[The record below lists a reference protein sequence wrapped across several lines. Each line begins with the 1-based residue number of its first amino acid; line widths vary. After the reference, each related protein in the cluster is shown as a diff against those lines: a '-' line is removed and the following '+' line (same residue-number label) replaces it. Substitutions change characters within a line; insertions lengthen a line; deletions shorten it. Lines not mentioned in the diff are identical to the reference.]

1 MFKDKFQSELNNIK
15 PSNKTKLDILSK
27 IEQAEQKINTAKE
40 PKQKTPMRFIPATA
54 VFLAAVIIGVSV
66 WGINPNKPN
75 VKNPNTNTNISG
87 SATIPNAVTYD
98 AVYKLFDDIYQT
110 TKPSKPLFQFN
121 GGLKGDSAT
130 GVVDDVLLEYA
141 TDISDTEAG
150 TNTNNMQSNQQ
161 ASGSK
166 EEYSTTNNQVA
177 EVEEAD
183 VIKTDGKYI
192 YSLNR
197 NNGYVAITKA
207 DKGKLKQIS
216 TIKNNNTGEDKKAD
230 FIDMYVSNQ
239 RVIIIMVLHSN
250 ENGLYQAKTKAEVF
264 DVSNPVSPVFV
275 DSFAQSGYHISTRL
289 YNGVLYMMSNQTFY
303 QKPQKNDVST
313 YTPTLYIDD
322 KKCPVE
328 EENLCIFDGEV
339 DRQYLTISSLDI
351 KNAKKIDTKAVVG
364 GGETI
369 YASTTSIYAA
379 AADCSVSYE
388 KNSRIIE
395 KYTDTTRL
403 VRFDINKGK
412 ITAAAEGSVRGTLL
426 NQFSMDEHGDY
437 FRVVT
442 TVSGEINED
451 DVKDSSSV
459 TDKTKSDN
467 DATASSSDQIVQ
479 NSIAFTPQPTTNA
492 LFVLDKSLKIKGRL
506 INLAPDEK
514 VYSVR
519 FMGDYGYFVTFR
531 QVDPLFAVNLKDP
544 ENPKIL
550 SALKIPG
557 FSNYMH
563 PFADGLLLGIGKN
576 ADEKTGRVGTVKLS
590 MFDINDPTD
599 VKEIDKTSLDCYYTQ
614 VDNTHKAALVDGN
627 KNLIAFMGS
636 DYFYVYSYKKGVGF
650 EQRAKIMPTYIEGY
664 YVRGL
669 YIGDYFYI
677 CTYSGIYSYDIK
689 DFKSVD
695 SIIFTY

>member
-15 PSNKTKLDILSK
+15 PSNKTKLDILAK
-27 IEQAEQKINTAKE
+27 IEQAEQKKVSTKERE
-40 PKQKTPMRFIPATA
+40 PKFSMRFIPATA
-54 VFLAAVIIGVSV
+54 VFLAALIAGVSV
-66 WGINPNKPN
+66 WGANLNKPP
-75 VKNPNTNTNISG
+75 VKNPGTAISN
-87 SATIPNAVTYD
+87 SATIPSSITYD
-98 AVYKLFDDIYQT
+98 AIYKLFDDIYKIT
-110 TKPSKPLFQFN
+110 RPSKPFIQFN

-183 VIKTDGKYI
+183 VVKTDGKYI
-192 YSLNR
+192 YSLNK
-197 NNGYVAITKA
+197 NSGYVTITKA
-207 DKGKLKQIS
+207 DKGELQQVS
-216 TIKNNNTGEDKKAD
+216 TIKKDKTDQYAE
-230 FIDMYVSNQ
+230 FVDMYVSNN
-239 RVIIIMVLHSN
+239 RVIIITVLQLN
-250 ENGLYQAKTKAEVF
+250 ENGLYQSQTKAEVF
-264 DVSNPVSPVFV
+264 DVTNPLSPTFV
-275 DSFAQSGYHISTRL
+275 NSFAQSGYHLSTRL
-289 YNGVLYMMSNQTFY
+289 YDGVLYMMSNQKFY
-303 QKPQKNDVST
+303 EKPKKNDVLT
-313 YTPTLYIDD
+313 YAPTLYFDD
-322 KKCPVE
+322 KKCAVE

-351 KNAKKIDTKAVVG
+351 KDGKKIDTKAVLG
-364 GGETI
+364 GGDTI
-369 YASTTSIYAA
+369 YASTSSIYSAA
-379 AADCSVSYE
+379 AECSVSYE
-388 KNSRIIE
+388 KDSKIIE

-403 VRFDINKGK
+403 LRFDINKGK

-426 NQFSMDEHGDY
+426 NQFSMDEHNGY

-442 TVSGEINED
+442 TVSGEIDEND
-451 DVKDSSSV
+451 LTQSSSSAEN
-459 TDKTKSDN
+459 TKSN
-467 DATASSSDQIVQ
+467 KDAPVSSSSQATQDSMV
-479 NSIAFTPQPTTNA
+479 FVPQSTTNA
-492 LFVLDKSLKIKGRL
+492 LFVLDKDLKIKGKL
-506 INLAPDEK
+506 INLAPDER

-531 QVDPLFAVNLKDP
+531 QVDPLFAVDLKDP

-557 FSNYMH
+557 FSNYLH
-563 PFADGLLLGIGKN
+563 PFKDGLLLGIGKN

-590 MFDINDPTD
+590 MFDINNPKD

-614 VDNTHKAALVDGN
+614 VDNTHKAALIDSN

-636 DYFYVYSYKKGVGF
+636 DSFYVYSYQKGFGF
-650 EQRAKIMPTYIEGY
+650 EQKAKIKLAYTEGY
-664 YVRGL
+664 DVRGV

-677 CTYSGIYSYDIK
+677 CTSGGIASYDIK
-689 DFKSVD
+689 AFKSVD